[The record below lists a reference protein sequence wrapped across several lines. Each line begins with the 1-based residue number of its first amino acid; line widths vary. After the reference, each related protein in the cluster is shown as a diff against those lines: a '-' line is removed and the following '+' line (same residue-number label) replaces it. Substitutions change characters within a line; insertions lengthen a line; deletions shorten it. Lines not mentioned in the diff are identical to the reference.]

1 MRHRC
6 FGVALMI
13 SLVFPATGRA
23 DNRELPADALAG
35 QEQLYSG
42 RTDRAVAFFR
52 RLQSREPENPLG
64 YLLEAN
70 ALWWKTYCTSCEFRW
85 GTIDAWQRPPL
96 PEDRIYFALVDRA
109 VGLAEAELRRA
120 DSAEMRLYAGMGWA
134 LRARLLGLHGE
145 RLETARA
152 GVRAREHFLRA
163 LQIDPQLADAQ
174 MGLGLYNYF
183 VDTLSP
189 IVKVLRF
196 LLGIPGGNKQE
207 GIRQLEIA
215 ASDGMLTAA
224 EAQFYLAKNLRNYD
238 QQYARAIELMEPLV
252 RQYAQNAL
260 FRLMLG
266 DLYAHAGRLEDAR
279 SEVLRAR
286 ELADSLREA
295 DPACA
300 QRMVVLAE
308 TLLAQ
313 WSAASQPPAAAVQRG
328 GGVPAA
334 TPGSHVWVEQNR
346 W

>member
-1 MRHRC
+1 MLRRC
-6 FGVALMI
+6 FWFAL
-13 SLVFPATGRA
+13 LFGLAFPAADRA
-23 DNRELPADALAG
+23 DNLNLPADALFG

-52 RLQSREPENPLG
+52 RLQSREPESPLG

-70 ALWWKTYCTSCEFRW
+70 ALWWKTYCASCEFRW
-85 GTIDAWQRPPL
+85 GTVDAWQRPAQ

-109 VGLAEAELRRA
+109 VELAEAELRRA
-120 DSAEMRLYAGMGWA
+120 DSAEMHLYAGMGWA

-152 GVRAREHFLRA
+152 GVRAREHFRRA
-163 LQIDPQLADAQ
+163 LQLDPQLADAQ

-215 ASDGMLTAA
+215 ASEGKLTAT
-224 EAQFYLAKNLRNYD
+224 EARFYLAKNLRNYD

-260 FRLMLG
+260 FRLMLA
-266 DLYAHAGRLEDAR
+266 DLYAHAGRQQEAR
-279 SEVLRAR
+279 SELLRAR
-286 ELADSLREA
+286 ALAEGLAD
-295 DPACA
+295 CA
-300 QRMVVLAE
+300 QRMVTLAE

-313 WSAASQPPAAAVQRG
+313 WSAGAPSPAAAVRRG
-328 GGVPAA
+328 GSIPTAL
-334 TPGSHVWVEQNR
+334 PGFHAWGEQNR
-346 W
+346 R